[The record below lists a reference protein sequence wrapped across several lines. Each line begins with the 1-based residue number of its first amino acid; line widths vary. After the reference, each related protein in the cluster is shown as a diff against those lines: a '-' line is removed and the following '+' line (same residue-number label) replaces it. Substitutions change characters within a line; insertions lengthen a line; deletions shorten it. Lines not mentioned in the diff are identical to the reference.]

1 MGKLKTLTA
10 FLVGIVLVTV
20 GFALN
25 TFSATTPPQ
34 ASDGY
39 YELDSY
45 EDLVWFQQYID
56 AGNLEINARLTADIV
71 ANENLLNDNGT
82 LNGTPSNV
90 WTPIG
95 RNFTLAAKSYN
106 GTLDGAGHSITGL
119 FFYDTKGA
127 GYYGLF
133 AKMGRGTVKNLAIVD
148 SFFAGTSNSNYVG
161 TFVGEGYAVNVE
173 NCYSNA
179 IIYASDYYGGIVG
192 KTSVANIRNCLY
204 TGTFRILGSSIY
216 ADPIVKKNSTDNSIR
231 VYNCYYKGDCG
242 LNSSTVATA
251 VTTNG
256 LASGQV
262 TYLLNRNQSS
272 DVWRQNI
279 DIGEK
284 DSNPTLDSSH
294 HIVFYY
300 NNTYTNYCSV
310 HSWKN
315 GICVEEF
322 AIGIGPTIFGKQF
335 GETKFSLK
343 LLPFGG
349 ACMMGEDDVD
359 DMSEGSFNS
368 KSVWAR
374 MSVIVAGP
382 VFNLILAWILCMII
396 IGWTG
401 YRAPIVSNV
410 TDGYSAQEEGIEP
423 GDVIKKIGGKS
434 VHIWNDISLYN
445 MMHAGAK
452 SVEVEYERD
461 GKDYTVVLEPKQ
473 NEGDAFPLLGIT
485 GGEMVRPGLFGT
497 VRYGAYTVKYWIT
510 YTVDSLKM
518 LVGGKVGVKDL
529 SGPVGIVSAVDNVY
543 QEAAPAGMVVV
554 ILNLLNIGVLLT
566 ANLGVMNLLP
576 LPALDGGRLVF
587 LIIEAVR
594 GKRVPPEKEGMV
606 HFAGFV
612 FLMAL
617 MVVIMFNDI
626 LKLV

>member
-1 MGKLKTLTA
+1 MGIILAIL
-10 FLVGIVLVTV
+10 L
-20 GFALN
+20 
-25 TFSATTPPQ
+25 FSAIVIFH
-34 ASDGY
+34 
-39 YELDSY
+39 ELGH
-45 EDLVWFQQYID
+45 F
-56 AGNLEINARLTADIV
+56 
-71 ANENLLNDNGT
+71 LL
-82 LNGTPSNV
+82 
-90 WTPIG
+90 
-95 RNFTLAAKSYN
+95 A
-106 GTLDGAGHSITGL
+106 
-119 FFYDTKGA
+119 
-127 GYYGLF
+127 
-133 AKMGRGTVKNLAIVD
+133 
-148 SFFAGTSNSNYVG
+148 
-161 TFVGEGYAVNVE
+161 
-173 NCYSNA
+173 
-179 IIYASDYYGGIVG
+179 
-192 KTSVANIRNCLY
+192 
-204 TGTFRILGSSIY
+204 
-216 ADPIVKKNSTDNSIR
+216 KKNKIR
-231 VYNCYYKGDCG
+231 VDEFSLG
-242 LNSSTVATA
+242 L
-251 VTTNG
+251 
-256 LASGQV
+256 
-262 TYLLNRNQSS
+262 
-272 DVWRQNI
+272 
-279 DIGEK
+279 
-284 DSNPTLDSSH
+284 
-294 HIVFYY
+294 
-300 NNTYTNYCSV
+300 
-310 HSWKN
+310 
-315 GICVEEF
+315 
-322 AIGIGPTIFGKQF
+322 GPTIFGKQF

-401 YRAPIVSNV
+401 YRAPVVSSV

-445 MMHAGAK
+445 MMHAGTK
-452 SVEVEYERD
+452 SVEVKYERD

-485 GGEMVRPGLFGT
+485 GGEMVRPGVIGT

-518 LVGGKVGVKDL
+518 LISGKVGVKDL
-529 SGPVGIVSAVDNVY
+529 SGPVGIVSAVDDVY
-543 QEAAPAGMVVV
+543 QEAAPAGIAVV

-612 FLMAL
+612 LLMAL

>member
-1 MGKLKTLTA
+1 MGIILAIL
-10 FLVGIVLVTV
+10 L
-20 GFALN
+20 
-25 TFSATTPPQ
+25 FSAIVIFH
-34 ASDGY
+34 
-39 YELDSY
+39 ELGH
-45 EDLVWFQQYID
+45 F
-56 AGNLEINARLTADIV
+56 
-71 ANENLLNDNGT
+71 LL
-82 LNGTPSNV
+82 
-90 WTPIG
+90 
-95 RNFTLAAKSYN
+95 A
-106 GTLDGAGHSITGL
+106 
-119 FFYDTKGA
+119 
-127 GYYGLF
+127 
-133 AKMGRGTVKNLAIVD
+133 
-148 SFFAGTSNSNYVG
+148 
-161 TFVGEGYAVNVE
+161 
-173 NCYSNA
+173 
-179 IIYASDYYGGIVG
+179 
-192 KTSVANIRNCLY
+192 
-204 TGTFRILGSSIY
+204 
-216 ADPIVKKNSTDNSIR
+216 KKNKIR
-231 VYNCYYKGDCG
+231 VDEFSLG
-242 LNSSTVATA
+242 L
-251 VTTNG
+251 
-256 LASGQV
+256 
-262 TYLLNRNQSS
+262 
-272 DVWRQNI
+272 
-279 DIGEK
+279 
-284 DSNPTLDSSH
+284 
-294 HIVFYY
+294 
-300 NNTYTNYCSV
+300 
-310 HSWKN
+310 
-315 GICVEEF
+315 
-322 AIGIGPTIFGKQF
+322 GPTIFGKQF

-349 ACMMGEDDVD
+349 ACMMGEDDVE

-401 YRAPIVSNV
+401 YRAPVVSSV

-445 MMHAGAK
+445 MMHAGTK
-452 SVEVEYERD
+452 SVEVKYERD

-485 GGEMVRPGLFGT
+485 GGEMVRPGVIGT

-518 LVGGKVGVKDL
+518 LISGKVGVKDL
-529 SGPVGIVSAVDNVY
+529 SGPVGIVSAVDDVY
-543 QEAAPAGMVVV
+543 QEAAPAGMAVV

-612 FLMAL
+612 LLMAL

>member
-1 MGKLKTLTA
+1 MGIILAIL
-10 FLVGIVLVTV
+10 L
-20 GFALN
+20 
-25 TFSATTPPQ
+25 FSAIVIFH
-34 ASDGY
+34 
-39 YELDSY
+39 ELGH
-45 EDLVWFQQYID
+45 F
-56 AGNLEINARLTADIV
+56 
-71 ANENLLNDNGT
+71 LL
-82 LNGTPSNV
+82 
-90 WTPIG
+90 
-95 RNFTLAAKSYN
+95 A
-106 GTLDGAGHSITGL
+106 
-119 FFYDTKGA
+119 
-127 GYYGLF
+127 
-133 AKMGRGTVKNLAIVD
+133 
-148 SFFAGTSNSNYVG
+148 
-161 TFVGEGYAVNVE
+161 
-173 NCYSNA
+173 
-179 IIYASDYYGGIVG
+179 
-192 KTSVANIRNCLY
+192 
-204 TGTFRILGSSIY
+204 
-216 ADPIVKKNSTDNSIR
+216 KKNKIR
-231 VYNCYYKGDCG
+231 VDEFSLG
-242 LNSSTVATA
+242 L
-251 VTTNG
+251 
-256 LASGQV
+256 
-262 TYLLNRNQSS
+262 
-272 DVWRQNI
+272 
-279 DIGEK
+279 
-284 DSNPTLDSSH
+284 
-294 HIVFYY
+294 
-300 NNTYTNYCSV
+300 
-310 HSWKN
+310 
-315 GICVEEF
+315 
-322 AIGIGPTIFGKQF
+322 GPTIFGKQF

-382 VFNLILAWILCMII
+382 VFNLILAWILCMI
-396 IGWTG
+396 
-401 YRAPIVSNV
+401 
-410 TDGYSAQEEGIEP
+410 
-423 GDVIKKIGGKS
+423 GGKS
-434 VHIWNDISLYN
+434 VYIWNNISLYN
-445 MMHAGAK
+445 MMHAGTK

-612 FLMAL
+612 LLMAL